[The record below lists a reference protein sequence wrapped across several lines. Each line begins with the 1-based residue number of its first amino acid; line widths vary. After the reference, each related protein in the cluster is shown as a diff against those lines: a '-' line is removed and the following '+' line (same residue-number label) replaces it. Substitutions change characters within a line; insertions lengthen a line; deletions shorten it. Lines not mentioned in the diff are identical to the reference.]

1 MHLTESKPEIYTWNS
16 YSGSFKVMHLGI
28 TEKSTRDCM
37 CCTIMWALM
46 SEIIQEVANEMAKKN
61 CPSCQTHCQTIII
74 RLHFRRWLC
83 APIDSFFVTG
93 SENMHSE
100 TGRSRSSKVIDFRTN
115 QKRVCDFLSV
125 PYSNLVPVLP
135 RFRNITQV
143 FCSENDPTPIPSEVW
158 GCFRWTRS
166 PMLGSARASYPCA
179 N

>member
-1 MHLTESKPEIYTWNS
+1 VHLTESKPEIYTWNS

-100 TGRSRSSKVIDFRTN
+100 TGRSRSSKIIDFRTN

-135 RFRNITQV
+135 RFRNITGFLLRKWPHPYSIRSLGMFPLDQIADV
-143 FCSENDPTPIPSEVW
+143 GVSPSQLSL
-158 GCFRWTRS
+158 C
-166 PMLGSARASYPCA
+166 
-179 N
+179 